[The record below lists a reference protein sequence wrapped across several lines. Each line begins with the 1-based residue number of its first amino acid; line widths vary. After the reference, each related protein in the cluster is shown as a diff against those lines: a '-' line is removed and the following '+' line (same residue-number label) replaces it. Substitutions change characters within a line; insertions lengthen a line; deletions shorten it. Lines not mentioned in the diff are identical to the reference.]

1 MKILAIS
8 CGTINGNNDAMVK
21 EALMGAQEQGAEIE
35 FINLN
40 RLNLKPC
47 TGCIACVT
55 SLMTG
60 GNGDCVIKDDFK
72 WIDDKIL
79 DADGL
84 LFAVPVFEKAAPGLF
99 NVLQDRMCGPAH
111 DTGTNTVAKQLAEKA
126 GKPGPDPRKFK
137 KKAVAY
143 IAIGGSDWTTKV
155 SSDLN
160 SAAMSGM
167 WKVIDEEVFQWSK
180 GIMMDDAAVAR
191 CHEIGVNLA
200 KACKDIENAK
210 YVGLPGICSIC
221 NSRNFYFD
229 KRGMVICEV
238 CGMEGAIAC
247 DDGKYTFTFD
257 EALLPLAHTTL
268 SGKIKH
274 MDDIYQNESKLMDTQ
289 KTPEYRARRKKYA
302 DFIQSS
308 VPPRD

>member
-8 CGTINGNNDAMVK
+8 AGTINGNNDAMAK
-21 EALMGAQEQGAEIE
+21 QALMGAQEQGAEIE

-40 RLNLKPC
+40 KLNLKPC

-55 SLMTG
+55 SLMNG
-60 GNGDCVIKDDFK
+60 GNGDCVIKDDFA
-72 WIDDKIL
+72 WIDNKIL
-79 DADGL
+79 DADGVI
-84 LFAVPVFEKAAPGLF
+84 FAVPVFEKAAPALF
-99 NVLQDRMCGPAH
+99 NILQDRLCGPGH
-111 DTGTNTVAKQLAEKA
+111 DTGTNTVAKIIAEKT

-137 KKAVAY
+137 AKAVGY

-160 SAAMSGM
+160 SAAMSAM

-191 CHEIGVNLA
+191 CHQIGVNLA
-200 KACKDIENAK
+200 KACADMDQAK
-210 YVGLPGICSIC
+210 YLGLPGICPIC

-229 KRGMVICEV
+229 NRGMVICEV
-238 CGMEGAIAC
+238 CGIEGEMAC
-247 DDGKYTFTFD
+247 VNGQYKFTFD
-257 EALLPLAHTTL
+257 PAILPLAHTTL
-268 SGKIKH
+268 SGKMKH
-274 MDDIYQNESKLMDTQ
+274 MDDIYANETKLFETK
-289 KTPEYRARRKKYA
+289 KTPEYKARRQKYI

-308 VPPRD
+308 VPNR

>member
-1 MKILAIS
+1 MKILAVS

-21 EALMGAQEQGAEIE
+21 EALMGAKEQGAEIE

-40 RLNLKPC
+40 KLNLKPC

-55 SLMTG
+55 SLMNG

-72 WIDDKIL
+72 WIDNKIL
-79 DADGL
+79 DADGM

-99 NVLQDRMCGPAH
+99 NILQDRMCGPAH
-111 DTGTNTVAKQLAEKA
+111 DIGTNTVAKMVAEKL

-160 SAAMSGM
+160 GAAMSGM

-180 GIMMDDAAVAR
+180 GIMMDDDAVAR
-191 CHEIGVNLA
+191 CHDIGVNLA
-200 KACKDIENAK
+200 KACKDIDNAK
-210 YVGLPGICSIC
+210 YVGLPGLCPIC

-238 CGMEGAIAC
+238 CGIEGEMAC
-247 DDGKYTFTFD
+247 EAGKYSFSFD
-257 EALLPLAHTTL
+257 ETTLPLAHTTL
-268 SGKIKH
+268 SGKMKH
-274 MDDIYQNESKLMDTQ
+274 MDDIYQNETKLMETK
-289 KTPEYRARRKKYA
+289 KTPEFKARRQKYI

-308 VPPRD
+308 LPEKD

>member
-1 MKILAIS
+1 MNILAVS
-8 CGTINGNNDAMVK
+8 AGTINGNNDAMAK
-21 EALMGAQEQGAEIE
+21 EALMGAQEMGASIE

-40 RLNLKPC
+40 KLNLKPC

-55 SLMTG
+55 SLMNG

-72 WIDDKIL
+72 WIENKIL
-79 DADGL
+79 DADGVL
-84 LFAVPVFEKAAPGLF
+84 IVVPVFEKAAPALF
-99 NVLQDRMCGPAH
+99 NILQDRMCGPAH
-111 DTGTNTVAKQLAEKA
+111 DPGTNTVARIIAEKT

-191 CHEIGVNLA
+191 CHQIGVNLA
-200 KACKDIENAK
+200 KACADIDNAQ
-210 YVGLPGICSIC
+210 YVGLPGLCPIC

-238 CGMEGAIAC
+238 CGIEGALAC
-247 DDGKYTFTFD
+247 ENGCYTFSFD
-257 EALLPLAHTTL
+257 PALLPLAHTTL
-268 SGKIKH
+268 SGKMKH
-274 MDDIYQNESKLMDTQ
+274 MDDIYANETKLFETK
-289 KTPEYRARRKKYA
+289 KTAAYKARRQKYI

-308 VPPRD
+308 VPK